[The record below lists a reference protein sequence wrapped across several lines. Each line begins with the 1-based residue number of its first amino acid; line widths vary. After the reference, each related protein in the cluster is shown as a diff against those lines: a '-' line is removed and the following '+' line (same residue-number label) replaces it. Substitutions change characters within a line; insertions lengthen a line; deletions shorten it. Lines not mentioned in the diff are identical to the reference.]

1 MNGGWLGGLS
11 RQRQV
16 SELGVRR
23 NHSNAAMQTEAAERR
38 RRRPPGGSRRRASSR
53 RPEEETDRLKDIIG
67 KQKEQQT
74 GSGEEDE
81 EREKEQG
88 RREGREGGGQR
99 GPRRERSKRAESGG
113 EEDNRSGGRRWRVH
127 QLERERLELTSCHNQ
142 EVCQLQAQL
151 TCLRSL
157 VERGEAQRVELEYQ
171 LTLSQRDSA
180 RASELT
186 ERAAELQREVQEVR
200 KTLEITRRSRDED
213 QHALQQ
219 EVEEHDTLIQSFSSE
234 NQRLHRLLQDQEE
247 VLKESERRM
256 VELQKEKDEEAEV
269 NRRLSGELKY
279 LAEREERS
287 RREKEVMDQRVKSLE
302 ASVEAERAAHLESK
316 FNSEIVQL
324 RGRDLEAALAAE
336 RSGQQEAQRGLES
349 LRAQLGEKEA
359 ALGRERERSGGAER
373 GLQRLQKEY
382 ERCKS
387 DLSVALETER
397 RSTSDLTERLE
408 EEKRQHNHTHT
419 LLQQEAERRRDA
431 EERLKSLRDALQQH
445 NSTGTGPPAMHD
457 GSRGPPADLAQ
468 LLEAT
473 LQGQRLRLEGAEQQV
488 QDLRLENQTLQRLT
502 SDQSRRL
509 EESQQASLTL
519 EEEVTRLRTESS
531 DWSMLSRGLQ
541 AQLERER
548 EKERER
554 GEKER
559 EREENQR
566 EKEREREETTSEIQ
580 KITDYYQKESK
591 AHLSFLHLLYQH
603 LLAGCVL
610 LDQPHSMLGDF
621 TWEELCEVVTEQVD
635 QLTSDLRRA
644 DTKIAQL
651 QSVCDQ
657 KSVCVRELQ
666 RSQEGVLSRLE
677 ESTRSQEE
685 AWSRR
690 HTHLQEELQ
699 LCRSQCDSL
708 RGRASSLER
717 RVSSLT
723 SDVSR
728 GRGESAS
735 FLAACALLGG
745 ALAHA
750 RRRLRALG
758 QQKALLC
765 RRLAER
771 EVLEEEVRRLAQ
783 ALGGEEE
790 QDEEEEEGRR
800 RRRRRAAAGRWRR
813 AVCAVLAAGRCSALG
828 RRTAVLFRLEAG
840 ECVTM
845 ATGKGREAERSG
857 KDEVGGREGACARW
871 LRSKS
876 LSSLILSSMCDLQG
890 ALTHTGSAPPDL
902 MTAARSALS
911 RLLEGLPDQPDAA
924 ASEDSLIGRLRV
936 GLIGRTPPRP
946 NTKALVSTLQQHFLL
961 FSQRLHSAEVER
973 RSLRL
978 EVANLKRGRRQ
989 EKELTCRTVPVKRFH
1004 SVCVELRQALSREQE
1019 AQALIQEQTE
1029 KLHELQLR
1037 VDAHSDTQRTLSLTC
1052 QSLTEARKEVSRKE
1066 RSLRILGKHL
1076 LGVQRERRQ
1085 LEDEL
1090 SNVARRREYLIGSM
1104 AAAETTYSE
1113 VRDSLLQSRRSP
1125 SAPPRPPPLP
1135 MEHLDSS
1142 GAESIMGAPEVAA
1155 CRSLLSSAAQLYHTC
1170 SSRIDWLQQEVST
1183 YRGHVTALRGEL
1195 QDVCLRD
1202 NLAYVPVAEFPES
1215 FPFADVGVPQRIPVS
1230 DLSKGLPVGLSPAP
1244 PGQSPA
1250 PPLSEPKMRER
1261 KATKK
1266 SQRRQEGDVG
1276 VPHVC

>member
-1 MNGGWLGGLS
+1 
-11 RQRQV
+11 
-16 SELGVRR
+16 
-23 NHSNAAMQTEAAERR
+23 MQTEAAERR

-53 RPEEETDRLKDIIG
+53 RSEEETDRLKDIIV
-67 KQKEQQT
+67 KQKEQQAVR
-74 GSGEEDE
+74 GEEDE
-81 EREKEQG
+81 ESEKGQG

-99 GPRRERSKRAESGG
+99 GPRRERSRRAESGG

-142 EVCQLQAQL
+142 EVCRLQAQL

-157 VERGEAQRVELEYQ
+157 VERGEAQRVELQYQ

-186 ERAAELQREVQEVR
+186 ERAAELQQEVQELR
-200 KTLEITRRSRDED
+200 KALEITQRSRDED

-302 ASVEAERAAHLESK
+302 VSVEAERAAHLESK

-359 ALGRERERSGGAER
+359 ALGRERERSDGAER

-408 EEKRQHNHTHT
+408 EEKRQHTNTHT

-431 EERLKSLRDALQQH
+431 EERLKSMRDTLQQH
-445 NSTGTGPPAMHD
+445 DSTGTGPPAKHD

-488 QDLRLENQTLQRLT
+488 QHLLLENQTLQRLT
-502 SDQSRRL
+502 SDQSRRV

-531 DWSMLSRGLQ
+531 DWSTLSRGLQ

-548 EKERER
+548 EKESERE
-554 GEKER
+554 EKER
-559 EREENQR
+559 VR
-566 EKEREREETTSEIQ
+566 EREREETTSEVQ

-591 AHLSFLHLLYQH
+591 AHLSFLHLLYQR

-644 DTKIAQL
+644 DTKVAQL

-666 RSQEGVLSRLE
+666 GVLSRLE
-677 ESTRSQEE
+677 ESGRSREE

-708 RGRASSLER
+708 RDRASSLER
-717 RVSSLT
+717 RVSSLS

-728 GRGESAS
+728 GRGEAAS

-771 EVLEEEVRRLAQ
+771 EELEEEVRRLAQ

-790 QDEEEEEGRR
+790 EQEEGRR
-800 RRRRRAAAGRWRR
+800 RRWAAAGRWRR
-813 AVCAVLAAGRCSALG
+813 SVCAVLAARRCSALG
-828 RRTAVLFRLEAG
+828 RRTAVLFRLETG

-845 ATGKGREAERSG
+845 ATEKGREAERSG
-857 KDEVGGREGACARW
+857 EDEVRGREGACARW

-876 LSSLILSSMCDLQG
+876 LSSLILSSMSDLQG

-902 MTAARSALS
+902 MAAARTALS
-911 RLLEGLPDQPDAA
+911 RLLEGLPDQSDAA
-924 ASEDSLIGRLRV
+924 ASEDSLIGRLRI

-978 EVANLKRGRRQ
+978 DVANLKRGRRQ

-1029 KLHELQLR
+1029 KLHELQLQ

-1052 QSLTEARKEVSRKE
+1052 QSLSEARKEVSRKE

-1076 LGVQRERRQ
+1076 SGVQRERRQ

-1090 SNVARRREYLIGSM
+1090 SGAARRREYLIGSM
-1104 AAAETTYSE
+1104 AAAETTFSE
-1113 VRDSLLQSRRSP
+1113 VRDILLQSRRSP

-1170 SSRIDWLQQEVST
+1170 SSRIDRLQQEVST

-1195 QDVCLRD
+1195 QDACLRD

-1215 FPFADVGVPQRIPVS
+1215 FPFADVGVPPHVPVS
-1230 DLSKGLPVGLSPAP
+1230 DLSKGLPVDLSPAP
-1244 PGQSPA
+1244 PGPSPA

-1266 SQRRQEGDVG
+1266 SQRRQEGDEG
-1276 VPHVC
+1276 GAPHVC

>member
-1 MNGGWLGGLS
+1 
-11 RQRQV
+11 
-16 SELGVRR
+16 
-23 NHSNAAMQTEAAERR
+23 MQTDPAERR
-38 RRRPPGGSRRRASSR
+38 RRGPAEPRGSRPRAAVSSSR
-53 RPEEETDRLKDIIG
+53 SSEEETDKLKDTSR
-67 KQKEQQT
+67 QKEQQA
-74 GSGEEDE
+74 GREEEHE
-81 EREKEQG
+81 EREKGRG
-88 RREGREGGGQR
+88 RREGGEGGGQR
-99 GPRRERSKRAESGG
+99 GRSRRAEAGG
-113 EEDNRSGGRRWRVH
+113 AQDNRSGGRRWRLH
-127 QLERERLELTSCHNQ
+127 QLERERLERMSCHNQ
-142 EVCQLQAQL
+142 EVCRLQAQL
-151 TCLRSL
+151 TRLRSL
-157 VERGEAQRVELEYQ
+157 VERGEAQRVELQYQ

-186 ERAAELQREVQEVR
+186 ERAAELQQEVQELQ
-200 KTLEITRRSRDED
+200 KALETTQRSRDED

-234 NQRLHRLLQDQEE
+234 NQRLHRLLQGQEE
-247 VLKESERRM
+247 VLKESERRTA
-256 VELQKEKDEEAEV
+256 ELQKQKDEEVEV
-269 NRRLSGELKY
+269 SRRLSGELKY
-279 LAEREERS
+279 LTEREERS
-287 RREKEVMDQRVKSLE
+287 RREKEVMDQQVKSLQ
-302 ASVEAERAAHLESK
+302 ASVEAERAAHLETR
-316 FNSEIVQL
+316 FNSQIVQL

-336 RSGQQEAQRGLES
+336 RSGQQEARRGLEA
-349 LRAQLGEKEA
+349 LGAQLGEK
-359 ALGRERERSGGAER
+359 ER
-373 GLQRLQKEY
+373 GLQRLQREY

-397 RSTSDLTERLE
+397 GSTSDLTERLE
-408 EEKRQHNHTHT
+408 EEKRQHTDTHT

-431 EERLKSLRDALQQH
+431 EECLKSIRDTLELH
-445 NSTGTGPPAMHD
+445 NSTGTGPPAEPD
-457 GSRGPPADLAQ
+457 GSRGPPADLPQ

-488 QDLRLENQTLQRLT
+488 QDLLMENQTLQRLT
-502 SDQSRRL
+502 LDQSRRV

-519 EEEVTRLRTESS
+519 EEEVTRLRTENS
-531 DWSMLSRGLQ
+531 DWSTLSRGLQ

-548 EKERER
+548 EERER
-554 GEKER
+554 EREEREREKKEKEKER
-559 EREENQR
+559 EREEK
-566 EKEREREETTSEIQ
+566 EKEREREREEKEKEREREREERTSEVQ
-580 KITDYYQKESK
+580 KITEYYQKESK
-591 AHLSFLHLLYQH
+591 VHLSFLHLLYQR
-603 LLAGCVL
+603 LLARCVL
-610 LDQPHSMLGDF
+610 LDQPHSILGDF
-621 TWEELCEVVTEQVD
+621 TWEELCEVITEQVD
-635 QLTSDLRRA
+635 QLTSDLGRA

-651 QSVCDQ
+651 QSVCDR

-666 RSQEGVLSRLE
+666 RSQECVLSRLE
-677 ESTRSQEE
+677 ESARSREE

-690 HTHLQEELQ
+690 HTHTVTHLQEELQ
-699 LCRSQCDSL
+699 LYRSQCDSL
-708 RGRASSLER
+708 RDRASSLER

-723 SDVSR
+723 SDLSR

-771 EVLEEEVRRLAQ
+771 EVLEEEVRRLAR

-790 QDEEEEEGRR
+790 DEEEEESRR
-800 RRRRRAAAGRWRR
+800 RRWAAAGRWRR
-813 AVCAVLAAGRCSALG
+813 SVCAVLAARRWSALG
-828 RRTAVLFRLEAG
+828 QRSTVLFRLETG

-845 ATGKGREAERSG
+845 ATGRSQEAERSG
-857 KDEVGGREGACARW
+857 KDEDGGRKGACARW

-876 LSSLILSSMCDLQG
+876 LSSVILSSMADLQG
-890 ALTHTGSAPPDL
+890 ALTHTGSAPPDVT
-902 MTAARSALS
+902 TAARSAMS
-911 RLLEGLPDQPDAA
+911 RLLDGLPDQSDAA
-924 ASEDSLIGRLRV
+924 ASEDSLSGRLRI

-946 NTKALVSTLQQHFLL
+946 NAKALVSTLQQHFLL

-1029 KLHELQLR
+1029 KLHQLQLR

-1052 QSLTEARKEVSRKE
+1052 QSLSEARKEVSRKE

-1076 LGVQRERRQ
+1076 SGVQKERRQ

-1090 SNVARRREYLIGSM
+1090 RGAARRREHLMGSM
-1104 AAAETTYSE
+1104 AAAETSCSE
-1113 VRDSLLQSRRSP
+1113 VRERLLQSRRSP
-1125 SAPPRPPPLP
+1125 SAPPRPLPLP
-1135 MEHLDSS
+1135 REHLEPS

-1155 CRSLLSSAAQLYHTC
+1155 CRGLLSSVALLYHTC
-1170 SSRIDWLQQEVST
+1170 CSRIDWLEQEVST

-1215 FPFADVGVPQRIPVS
+1215 FPFADVE
-1230 DLSKGLPVGLSPAP
+1230 AP
-1244 PGQSPA
+1244 
-1250 PPLSEPKMRER
+1250 
-1261 KATKK
+1261 
-1266 SQRRQEGDVG
+1266 
-1276 VPHVC
+1276 